1 MNFAFTEEQLE
12 LREMARAFLAE
23 FSGPEQVRAVMETTE
38 GFDPKVWEQLAGE
51 LGWTA
56 VAIPEEYGGLGLTY
70 VELVALVEVMG
81 EALLGSPFFATV
93 CLAANAILEAG
104 SDAQKSA
111 LLPGIAEGTTRAALA
126 VTEPNARVGADGIEA
141 TARRDGQDYVLS
153 GTKHFIVDGHTA
165 DLIVIAAREEG
176 STGTDGISLFAVPG
190 DTPGLGREALPT
202 MDATRRLAT
211 IRLEDVR
218 VGPETLLGE
227 AGAAWPALR
236 TAHDLGAVAL
246 AAEQVGGAQRCL
258 DMAVEYS
265 KEREQYGRPI
275 GSFQALKHTMA
286 DMMVDVEAARSAV
299 YYAACAAAERTD
311 NLPAVAAMAKAVASD
326 AYTRCSGD
334 ALQIFGGVGFTS
346 EYDIHLYF
354 KRARSSASLLGDAAY
369 HRERV
374 AQEIGL

>member
-1 MNFAFTEEQLE
+1 VNFAFTEEQLE

-23 FSGPEQVRAVMETTE
+23 FSGSEQVRAAMESAD
-38 GFDPKVWEQLAGE
+38 GYDAKVWEQLAGE

-56 VAIPEEYGGLGLTY
+56 VAIPEEYGGIGLTY

-81 EALLGSPFFATV
+81 ETLLCSPFFATV
-93 CLAANAILEAG
+93 CLAANAILEVG
-104 SDAQKSA
+104 SDEQKSA

-126 VTEPNARVGADGIEA
+126 VTEPNARVDASGIEA
-141 TARRDGQDYVLS
+141 TARRDGDAFVLS
-153 GTKHFIVDGHTA
+153 GTKHFVVDGHTA
-165 DLIVIAAREEG
+165 DLIVIAARQEG
-176 STGTDGISLFAVPG
+176 SAAESGVSLFAVPA
-190 DTPGLGREALPT
+190 DTPGLERRALPT
-202 MDATRRLAT
+202 MDATRRLASLT
-211 IRLEDVR
+211 LQGARVDV
-218 VGPETLLGE
+218 GALLGE
-227 AGAAWPALR
+227 EGAAWPGIAR
-236 TAHDLGAVAL
+236 AHELAAVAL

-265 KEREQYGRPI
+265 KEREQYGRAI

-311 NLPAVAAMAKAVASD
+311 NLSAVAAMAKAVASE
-326 AYTRCSGD
+326 AYARCAGD
-334 ALQIFGGVGFTS
+334 ALQIFGGVGFTF

-354 KRARSSASLLGDAAY
+354 KRARSSASLLGDAGY